1 MLQEFD
7 AAGKPAKSSVP
18 HRYGHV
24 EIHVHTKSFVGGTN
38 HETANTFLE
47 YDFEGKSLLP
57 AGDRIA
63 DMTSHFPGED
73 RIRVYEFF
81 MDSEAPDGGLGE
93 LDDPRTKFREQ
104 TSEALAKTVDG
115 RLNYRVYVGENR
127 IAVHMGDAYVTSFD
141 QRPVFGLAEVRA
153 LCDEIR
159 GTAESG
165 SVTVLVADEVS
176 RLIQNDNA

>member
-7 AAGKPAKSSVP
+7 AEGKPARSSVP

-24 EIHVHTKSFVGGTN
+24 EVHIHTRAFVGGTN

-57 AGDRIA
+57 TGDRIA

-81 MDSEAPDGGLGE
+81 MDSEASNGGLGE
-93 LDDPRTKFREQ
+93 LDDPRTKLREP
-104 TSEALAKTVDG
+104 TSEALVKTVEG

-127 IAVHMGDAYVTSFD
+127 IAIHIGDAYVTSFD
-141 QRPVFGLAEVRA
+141 QRPVFGLAEVSA

-159 GTAESG
+159 RTGESG

-176 RLIQNDNA
+176 RLIQSDNA